1 MEERNSAAE
10 IMFAMIAVEVKEQT
24 RVQPKMKLIE
34 FEQLHE
40 ASSMELPNYRK

>member
-1 MEERNSAAE
+1 MSSAAE
-10 IMFAMIAVEVKEQT
+10 ILSTVIAVEAKEQT

-40 ASSMELPNYRK
+40 ASSMELPKHRE